1 VHNRR
6 MKLLRMTPG
15 RGDVLLA
22 VGDPAVAEDEE
33 RLIEEF
39 RRQLDLGMW
48 AAVPH
53 ESPGGRREATMVRDF
68 SEIPVGSERVIF
80 FPQAAGG

>member
-1 VHNRR
+1 
-6 MKLLRMTPG
+6 MKLLRMSPG
-15 RGDVLLA
+15 RGDVIL
-22 VGDPAVAEDEE
+22 VEGDPELDEDAE

-53 ESPGGRREATMVRDF
+53 RSPAGRHEATMVRDF
-68 SEIPVGSERVIF
+68 AEIPPGTDRVIF
-80 FPQAAGG
+80 FPPAAGG

>member
-1 VHNRR
+1 

-15 RGDVLLA
+15 KGDVLLA
-22 VGDPAVAEDEE
+22 EGDRSVAEDEE
-33 RLIEEF
+33 RLVREF

-53 ESPGGRREATMVRDF
+53 EGAGGSREATMVRDL
-68 SEIPVGSERVIF
+68 SEVPENADRVIF